1 MFKTIERTLM
11 LLALALVAA
20 TAGAA
25 WLFAV
30 GKLFWGFVASCAVLW
45 LLGIMRR
52 ENKKFNSNVIFLL
65 NALENGDYSFG
76 FAGAAD
82 MSPERRDVNTILNVI
97 KEMLVRAREQE
108 IENEKF
114 LSLIVAAIPVG
125 IVIVDGRG
133 FVKVANDAAL
143 KLLGLPIFTHTKQL
157 AMIDDGILQAFRSVA
172 PRRGTT
178 IRIADEREERL
189 ISLGVS
195 AIRTNKDTLRVFT
208 MHNIAGELEERE
220 MESWIKLIRVMT
232 HEIMNSI
239 APITS
244 LSETMGYAWAHPA
257 ESPDGEEK
265 LRRNTMEAFATITST
280 ARGLLSFV
288 ESYRRFTGI
297 PKPDLRPV
305 ALGPFI
311 ENMVNLEKPML
322 RERGIEI
329 TTPVDD
335 PDITVAADEGQIG
348 QVLVN
353 LLKNAAEAI
362 EPGRTDGKIEVHV
375 WRGRNADGGFEN
387 SDRAVHIDVI
397 DNGAPIPEDVLPHI
411 FVPFFTTKDSGSG
424 IGLSVSRYIMRLHG
438 GNLKH
443 RTEDGRTIFSMIFS

>member
-1 MFKTIERTLM
+1 MFKSVKYRFALFLAILVASVAAAAWLVAQDM
-11 LLALALVAA
+11 LFFALLALCVVVIALRGV
-20 TAGAA
+20 
-25 WLFAV
+25 LRIFER
-30 GKLFWGFVASCAVLW
+30 LNRNFV
-45 LLGIMRR
+45 
-52 ENKKFNSNVIFLL
+52 FLL
-65 NALENGDYSFG
+65 NALENGDYSFN
-76 FAGAAD
+76 FSSD
-82 MSPERRDVNTILNVI
+82 SSSLSRREQELSLVLNAIKDVLI
-97 KEMLVRAREQE
+97 RARDEE

-114 LSLIVAAIPVG
+114 LSLIVATIPVG
-125 IVIVDGRG
+125 IVIIDERD
-133 FVKVANDAAL
+133 FVKAANDAAL
-143 KLLGLPIFTHTKQL
+143 RLLGLSVLTHTRQL
-157 AMIDDGILQAFRSVA
+157 GMLDEGILQAFGSVT

-178 IRIADEREERL
+178 LRIADEREERL

-195 AIRTNKDTLRVFT
+195 TIRTKKGTLRIFT

-244 LSETMGYAWAHPA
+244 LSETMGYAWARA
-257 ESPDGEEK
+257 ADSPEDAGR
-265 LRRNTMEAFATITST
+265 LQLNTMEAFATITST

-297 PKPDLRPV
+297 PKPELRSV
-305 ALGPFI
+305 ELGPLTEKI
-311 ENMVNLEKPML
+311 VNLEKPLL
-322 RERGIEI
+322 RERGIKI
-329 TTPVDD
+329 STRLDD
-335 PDITVAADEGQIG
+335 PDITAAADEGQIS

-375 WRGRNADGGFEN
+375 WRDGEA
-387 SDRAVHIDVI
+387 AVHLDVTN
-397 DNGAPIPEDVLPHI
+397 NGNPIPEEVLPHI
-411 FVPFFTTKDSGSG
+411 FVPFFTTKDSGTG

-443 RTEDGRTIFSMIFS
+443 HTEDDKTVFSMVFPV